1 MCPMTQSARAGLSVQ
16 GESSEPYV
24 SDFLG
29 QALTYGLSVIERESE
44 SLRDFPNLTEGG
56 EWQTTSDGGWTGGFW
71 VGLLWLA
78 FALTSEPSYAEK
90 AMDWVGRLAPRA
102 TDDSTHDLGFLF
114 LPSCVHGF
122 RLTGVSDLRDL
133 GLVAARTLASRFYEP
148 GQLIPEKRVPGDRC
162 YGDKTLVDTMMN
174 LALLYWASQA
184 TGNEA
189 FQDLAVRHARTCL
202 RYHVRADGST
212 AQSYFFHPRSGEPI
226 SEDTDHGYAP
236 DSRWTRGL
244 AWAVYG
250 FTTSYRAT
258 RMPEFLYAARL
269 CSNAFCAHLP
279 RDCIPYWD
287 YDAPDIPDAVRDSS
301 AAAVA
306 ASGLLDLSGADPKS
320 QYGQVYR
327 RWAMDIL
334 ISLASNYTT
343 QMLENHA
350 GILAHGTR
358 SVPLQ
363 SGIDGALIYGDYYF
377 VEALVKAI
385 TPETWS
391 RIDSGLDWQAQ

>member
-1 MCPMTQSARAGLSVQ
+1 MVVCPMMQPVYADPSFQ
-16 GESSEPYV
+16 GESSKTYIPGV
-24 SDFLG
+24 LR
-29 QALTYGLSVIERESE
+29 QALTYGLSVIKEESG

-56 EWQTTSDGGWTGGFW
+56 EWQTTGDGGWTGGFW

-78 FALTSEPSYAEK
+78 SALTSEPTYAER
-90 AMDWVGRLAPRA
+90 ATDWSGRLAPRA
-102 TDDSTHDLGFLF
+102 TDNSTHDLGFLF
-114 LPSCVHGF
+114 LPSCVQGF
-122 RLTGVSDLRDL
+122 RLTGISELRDL
-133 GLVAARTLASRFYEP
+133 GLMAARTLASRFHEP
-148 GQLIPEKRVPGDRC
+148 GQLIPEKGVPGDTH

-174 LALLYWASQA
+174 LPLLYWASQE
-184 TGNEA
+184 TGDET
-189 FQDLAVRHARTCL
+189 FQELAICHARTCL

-212 AQSYFFHPRSGEPI
+212 AQSYFFEPRSGELLG
-226 SEDTDHGYAP
+226 EGTDHGYAP

-258 RMPEFLYAARL
+258 KMLDFLHTARL

-279 RDCIPYWD
+279 RDHVPYWD

-306 ASGLLDLSGADPKS
+306 ASGLLDLAEADPNP
-320 QYGQVYR
+320 QQGRVYR

-334 ISLASNYTT
+334 VSLAANYTT
-343 QMLENHA
+343 RMSENHA

-358 SVPLQ
+358 SVPLL

-377 VEALVKAI
+377 MEALTKIIA
-385 TPETWS
+385 PETWS
-391 RIDSGLDWQAQ
+391 RIDVGI